1 MKTNNL
7 SKEQGII
14 SYDFQVPAGFPSPAM
29 DYIQERIDLNKEFV
43 PHPLSTFIIESIGYS
58 MINAFIPPK
67 ARLIVDR
74 SITAKNG
81 DIVLAV
87 INGEF
92 TVKFLKKNNYKCWLV
107 PANSK
112 FKEIEI
118 TPEMD
123 MQIWGVV
130 TNIIT
135 TVKDVKSCM
144 L

>member
-1 MKTNNL
+1 METQKST
-7 SKEQGII
+7 SEIGIL
-14 SYDFQVPAGFPSPAM
+14 SYDCKVPAGFPSPAM
-29 DYIQERIDLNKEFV
+29 DYMQERIDLNKEFI
-43 PHPLSTFIIESIGYS
+43 PRPLSTFIIESTGFS
-58 MINAFIPPK
+58 MINAFIPPR

-74 SITAKNG
+74 SISPKNG

-92 TVKFLKKNNYKCWLV
+92 TVKFLKKNNHKCWLI

-118 TPEMD
+118 TSEMD
-123 MQIWGVV
+123 MQVWGVV

-135 TVKDVKSCM
+135 NVNDVKSCM
-144 L
+144 R

>member
-1 MKTNNL
+1 MDTNNL
-7 SKEQGII
+7 STEKGIL
-14 SYDFQVPAGFPSPAM
+14 SYDCKVPAGFPSPAM
-29 DYIQERIDLNKEFV
+29 DYLQERIDLNKEFIQ
-43 PHPLSTFIIESIGYS
+43 HPLSTFIIESEGYS

-74 SITAKNG
+74 SITPKNG

-92 TVKFLKKNNYKCWLV
+92 TIKFLKKNKYKCWLV

-112 FKEIEI
+112 FKETEI
-118 TPEMD
+118 TAEMD

-130 TNIIT
+130 THIIT
-135 TVKDVKSCM
+135 NVNDVRSCM
-144 L
+144 P

>member
-1 MKTNNL
+1 MEINESTSETGVL
-7 SKEQGII
+7 SYNCK
-14 SYDFQVPAGFPSPAM
+14 VPAGFPSPAM
-29 DYIQERIDLNKEFV
+29 DYIQERIDLNKEFI
-43 PHPLSTFIIESIGYS
+43 PHPLSTFIIESTGFS
-58 MINAFIPPK
+58 MINAFIPPR

-74 SITAKNG
+74 SITPKNG

-92 TVKFLKKNNYKCWLV
+92 TVKFLKKNNHKCWLV

-118 TPEMD
+118 TTEME

-130 TNIIT
+130 TSIIT
-135 TVKDVKSCM
+135 NVNDVKSCM
-144 L
+144 R

>member
-1 MKTNNL
+1 MEMSQ
-7 SKEQGII
+7 SKPETEIL
-14 SYDFQVPAGFPSPAM
+14 SYDFKVPAGFPSPAM
-29 DYIQERIDLNKEFV
+29 DYMQERIDFNKEFV
-43 PHPLSTFIIESIGYS
+43 PHPLSTFIIESSGYS

-118 TPEMD
+118 TDEMD

-135 TVKDVKSCM
+135 NVNDVKSCM
-144 L
+144 R

>member
-1 MKTNNL
+1 MDTNNL
-7 SKEQGII
+7 SIEKGIL
-14 SYDFQVPAGFPSPAM
+14 SYDFRVPAGFPSPAL
-29 DYIQERIDLNKEFV
+29 DYMQERIDLNKEFIQ
-43 PHPLSTFIIESIGYS
+43 HPLSTFIIESTGYS

-74 SITAKNG
+74 SFAPKNG

-112 FKEIEI
+112 FKETEI
-118 TPEMD
+118 TAEMD

-130 TNIIT
+130 THIIT
-135 TVKDVKSCM
+135 NANDVRLCM
-144 L
+144 P

>member
-1 MKTNNL
+1 MESKNL
-7 SKEQGII
+7 ATANGIL
-14 SYDFQVPAGFPSPAM
+14 SYDFKVPAGFPSPAM
-29 DYIQERIDLNKEFV
+29 DYIEERIDLNKEFI
-43 PHPLSTFIIESIGYS
+43 PHPLSTFIIESSGNS
-58 MINAFIPPK
+58 MVNAFIPPK

-74 SITAKNG
+74 SITPKNG

-87 INGEF
+87 LNGEF
-92 TVKFLKKNNYKCWLV
+92 TVKFLKKNNYKCSLV

-118 TPEMD
+118 TSEMD
-123 MQIWGVV
+123 MKIWGVV

-135 TVKDVKSCM
+135 DAKDIKSCM

>member
-1 MKTNNL
+1 METQKSTL
-7 SKEQGII
+7 ETGIL
-14 SYDFQVPAGFPSPAM
+14 SYDCKVPAGFPSPAM
-29 DYIQERIDLNKEFV
+29 DYMQERIDLNKEFI
-43 PHPLSTFIIESIGYS
+43 PHPLSTFIIESTGFS
-58 MINAFIPPK
+58 MINAFIPPR

-74 SITAKNG
+74 SITPKNG

-87 INGEF
+87 ISGEF
-92 TVKFLKKNNYKCWLV
+92 TVKFLKKNSHKCWLV

-112 FKEIEI
+112 FEEIEI
-118 TPEMD
+118 TAEME

-135 TVKDVKSCM
+135 NVNDVKSCM

>member
-1 MKTNNL
+1 METNNL
-7 SKEQGII
+7 SEEQGII

-29 DYIQERIDLNKEFV
+29 DYMQERIDLNKEFI
-43 PHPLSTFIIESIGYS
+43 PHPLSTFIIESSGYS
-58 MINAFIPPK
+58 MINAFIPPR

-74 SITAKNG
+74 SITPKNG

-87 INGEF
+87 LNGEF
-92 TVKFLKKNNYKCWLV
+92 TVKFLKKNQYKCLLV

-118 TPEMD
+118 TGEMD

>member
-1 MKTNNL
+1 MESKNL
-7 SKEQGII
+7 ATETE
-14 SYDFQVPAGFPSPAM
+14 A
-29 DYIQERIDLNKEFV
+29 IDLNREFM
-43 PHPLSTFIIESIGYS
+43 PHPSSTFIVESSGTS

-74 SITAKNG
+74 SITPKNG
-81 DIVLAV
+81 DIVLALL
-87 INGEF
+87 NGEF

-118 TPEMD
+118 TSETD
-123 MQIWGVV
+123 MKIWGVV

-135 TVKDVKSCM
+135 DAKDVKASM
-144 L
+144 F

>member
-1 MKTNNL
+1 MDTNNL
-7 SKEQGII
+7 STEKGVL

-29 DYIQERIDLNKEFV
+29 DYMEERIDLNKEFIQ
-43 PHPLSTFIIESIGYS
+43 HPLSTFIIESTGYS

-74 SITAKNG
+74 SITPANG

-112 FKEIEI
+112 FKEIEV
-118 TPEMD
+118 TAEMD

-135 TVKDVKSCM
+135 NVKDVKSCM
-144 L
+144 R